1 MLSFEEIF
9 LSLLPIPLFVILYQK
24 HFLRNARYSIYLDAF
39 LYGVLQAAL
48 LLLAFPWVDEFFS
61 SETKVFIGFINA
73 ALFEKTTAFLF
84 LFYLFR
90 KQYSKLNVNESVC
103 FGMFLGIGFSALE
116 NIFYA
121 VQTNSSMI
129 FLRMF
134 TSVPLHITTCGI
146 IAYYLALR
154 QAYFTPINRVSNL
167 IFAYT
172 IPLFFHGIYDS
183 CLLIGNEITYVIG
196 PELVFLILTLEYLMA
211 RALALPHTKELQ
223 TQKLSLEDW
232 EAIQLQPQYER
243 WIIRSM
249 GKKNAEFVPFFSI
262 SIDIKRGIAIGL
274 LLLISILFYLFREQL
289 IYIFDLKLNDF
300 EMITLFA
307 IYPIVLAFNL
317 FLLGAINPEY
327 FKNSIISIPIIMEVN
342 VEQGLDT
349 KSMVGSEVS
358 SFNSFLR
365 TFDTLEIGHELEIS
379 YLYSDFK
386 SPTIKGTVI
395 WDNHEDFERPMG
407 SIVRF
412 ENLPKGFHRFLF
424 QYQLYKLGKGILY
437 NLKFPGFKKIRK
449 LFVKEST
456 VMEHNNYYTSG
467 TILFK
472 EGESG
477 RKFYLLKKGSIE
489 ICKHTES
496 GEKITLGFVESGE
509 IFGEMSILGNQPRT
523 ASAVCMTNCV
533 VATAD
538 GDNLEA
544 LIKGNPDFSLK
555 LIQTLATRIGYS
567 ERLLKSRIQ
576 EIEDQ
581 LNAEKDKNKILEEKL
596 SGVPPTIISPQISQ
610 HSKYRKRRKHSS

>member
-1 MLSFEEIF
+1 M
-9 LSLLPIPLFVILYQK
+9 
-24 HFLRNARYSIYLDAF
+24 
-39 LYGVLQAAL
+39 
-48 LLLAFPWVDEFFS
+48 FPWIDDFIP
-61 SETKVFIGFINA
+61 SETKVFTGFVNA

-84 LFYLFR
+84 LFYLLK
-90 KQYSKLNVNESVC
+90 KQYSNLNVNESVC

-121 VQTNSSMI
+121 IQTNSSMI

-146 IAYYLALR
+146 IGYYLALK
-154 QAYFTPINRVSNL
+154 AVYFTRLNRFTNL
-167 IFAYT
+167 FFAYT
-172 IPLFFHGIYDS
+172 IPLLFHGIYDS
-183 CLLIGNEITYVIG
+183 CLLFGNEITYIIG
-196 PELVFLILTLEYLMA
+196 PELVFLMLALEYLMA
-211 RALALPHTKELQ
+211 RALALPKKEDLVKQ
-223 TQKLSLEDW
+223 NLALEDW

-249 GKKNAEFVPFFSI
+249 GKKNAEFVPFFMI
-262 SIDIKRGIAIGL
+262 SIELKRGFFIAI
-274 LLLISILFYLFREQL
+274 LLILSVLFYFFQIEMVA
-289 IYIFDLKLNDF
+289 YFDLKLNNF
-300 EMITLFA
+300 ELITLFA

-342 VEQGLDT
+342 VENGLDT
-349 KSMVGSEVS
+349 KSMVGSEVT

-365 TFDTLEIGHELEIS
+365 TFDTLEIGHEIEIS

-386 SPTIKGTVI
+386 SPPIKGKII

-407 SIVRF
+407 SIIRF
-412 ENLPKGFHRFLF
+412 DSLPKGFTRFLF
-424 QYQLYKLGKGILY
+424 QYQFYKLGKGILY

-456 VMEHNNYYTSG
+456 VMEHNNYFTAG

-472 EGESG
+472 ENETGQ
-477 RKFYLLKKGSIE
+477 KFYLLKKGSIE

-496 GEKITLGFVESGE
+496 GEKITLGFVESGQ
-509 IFGEMSILGNQPRT
+509 IFGEMSILGNQPRS
-523 ASAVCMTNCV
+523 ASAICMTNCV

-538 GDNLEA
+538 GANLEA

-555 LIQTLATRIGYS
+555 LIQTLATRVGYS

-576 EIEDQ
+576 EIENE
-581 LNAEKDKNKILEEKL
+581 LNIEKEKNKILEERMSKNL
-596 SGVPPTIISPQISQ
+596 IVSPDTDSERDTNENPDKNPNVNPVVISNTNPNVSSTINSNINPQKNKGKKS
-610 HSKYRKRRKHSS
+610 HKEPRKKF